1 MEVKDGAKQFVGSS
15 GGNAGNKM
23 EFIGFQSIIYFSFNT
38 IRGRVDFRQVEP
50 RGDGGEV
57 EEKLLFFKFINN
69 WIVIQ
74 SSQHLVK
81 QQGQLVRSLW
91 PAAHS
96 WMPRV
101 AFSLVVGLGLESES
115 RPEKTASQFV
125 PPSSIRRMTW
135 RSSSYPARFLCD
147 CRFFKRSHKW

>member
-69 WIVIQ
+69 GIVIQ

-81 QQGQLVRSLW
+81 QRGQLVRSL
-91 PAAHS
+91 
-96 WMPRV
+96 
-101 AFSLVVGLGLESES
+101 
-115 RPEKTASQFV
+115 
-125 PPSSIRRMTW
+125 
-135 RSSSYPARFLCD
+135 
-147 CRFFKRSHKW
+147 

>member
-69 WIVIQ
+69 KIVIQ
-74 SSQHLVK
+74 SS
-81 QQGQLVRSLW
+81 ST
-91 PAAHS
+91 
-96 WMPRV
+96 
-101 AFSLVVGLGLESES
+101 FSETAGTIG
-115 RPEKTASQFV
+115 EKPLTCC
-125 PPSSIRRMTW
+125 PYSIVERQE
-135 RSSSYPARFLCD
+135 LH
-147 CRFFKRSHKW
+147 FFGC

>member
-57 EEKLLFFKFINN
+57 EKKILFFKFINN
-69 WIVIQ
+69 RIVNQ

-81 QQGQLVRSLW
+81 QQGQLVRSL
-91 PAAHS
+91 
-96 WMPRV
+96 
-101 AFSLVVGLGLESES
+101 
-115 RPEKTASQFV
+115 
-125 PPSSIRRMTW
+125 
-135 RSSSYPARFLCD
+135 
-147 CRFFKRSHKW
+147 